1 MRTYDFSNHQN
12 RHLRLEDLETD
23 YYAMIQQTT
32 RSDPY
37 YPGWHM
43 APPCGLLNDPNGLCQ
58 IHGVH
63 HIFYQ
68 WFPAGPVHGLKYWRH
83 VTTRDFVH
91 YQDCGVGMAPDQPF
105 DRFGC
110 YTGMALREGEGA
122 RLYYTGICSQEKEP
136 CTCTAWFDG
145 QQIVERK
152 ELLARDPS
160 VTTINYRDPCV
171 WKENDDYHML
181 VGGETPEGK
190 GVLLWYSGTHPHQFT
205 YRGLLDLAGQDF
217 GYMLECP
224 NYYEQDD
231 VGVLFF
237 SPMGIA
243 SDNKYDYKNVFSV
256 AYGVGKPLDTTR
268 GSFSAPAY
276 YELDK
281 GFDFYA
287 PQSYLDEQG
296 RRILYGWLGNSKN
309 PYPTDENNWAHM
321 LTMPR
326 LLQVEGDRLVQQP
339 LPELEALRGPAQP
352 LSPQQ
357 PLEHKRLEVMA
368 QVGEDFSFVLENDRG
383 EQVRFSGNAQ
393 EYTLDRSGM
402 SQPLALNFG
411 AVRYARR
418 LEAKGVVRIFM
429 DHSSVEIFC
438 DGGKTVFTA
447 RVFLEGGLTMHTQG
461 MSGTC
466 YPLQKVIWEETTP
479 CITPG
484 NVV

>member
-1 MRTYDFSNHQN
+1 MRTYDFTGHQN
-12 RHLRLEDLETD
+12 RHLRLEDLD
-23 YYAMIQQTT
+23 PGYYAMIQHTT
-32 RSDPY
+32 RTDPY
-37 YPGWHM
+37 YPGWHV

-58 IHGVH
+58 IGGVH

-83 VTTRDFVH
+83 LTTRDFVH
-91 YQDCGVGMAPDQPF
+91 YQDEGVGMAPDQSF
-105 DRFGC
+105 DRHGC
-110 YTGMALREGEGA
+110 YTGMALREGDGA
-122 RLYYTGICSQEKEP
+122 RLYYTGICSREKEP

-145 QQIVERK
+145 HRVAHREK
-152 ELLARDPS
+152 LLARDPE

-171 WKENDDYHML
+171 WKNHQGYQML
-181 VGGETPEGK
+181 VGGESPDGK
-190 GVLLWYSGTHPHQFT
+190 GVLLWYSGTQPHQFA
-205 YRGLLDLAGQDF
+205 YRGLLDLGGQDF

-224 NYYEQDD
+224 NYYEQDG

-256 AYGVGKPLDTTR
+256 VYGVGRPLDTTQ
-268 GSFSAPAY
+268 GSFEAQTY

-287 PQSYLDEQG
+287 PQSYQDEQG
-296 RRILYGWLGNSKN
+296 RRILLGWLGNSKN
-309 PYPTDENNWAHM
+309 PYPTDKNHWAHM

-326 LLQVEGDRLVQQP
+326 LLHVDGDRLVQQP
-339 LPELEALRGPAQP
+339 LPELEALRDPAQA
-352 LSPQQ
+352 LESQQ
-357 PLEHKRLEVMA
+357 KLAHSRLEVVA
-368 QVGEDFSFVLENDRG
+368 QVGENFTFSLENDRG
-383 EQVRFSGNAQ
+383 EWVRFSGSGQ

-418 LEAKGVVRIFM
+418 LEHQGVVRIFV

-438 DGGKTVFTA
+438 DSGKTVFTA
-447 RVFLEGGLTMHTQG
+447 RYFLQGGVTMHTQG
-461 MSGTC
+461 MRGTY
-466 YPLQKVIWEETTP
+466 YPLKKAVWSGEPLVSQGKM
-479 CITPG
+479 
-484 NVV
+484 

>member
-1 MRTYDFSNHQN
+1 MHTYDFSHRQN
-12 RHLRLEDLETD
+12 RDLRLEELEGE
-23 YYAMIQQTT
+23 YLAMIQHMART
-32 RSDPY
+32 DPY

-43 APPCGLLNDPNGLCQ
+43 APPCGLLNDPNGLCELQ
-58 IHGVH
+58 GVH
-63 HIFYQ
+63 HIFHQ
-68 WFPAGPVHGLKYWRH
+68 WYPAGPVHGLKYWRH

-91 YQDCGVGMAPDQPF
+91 YQDQGVGMAPDQPF
-105 DRFGC
+105 DREGC
-110 YTGMALREGEGA
+110 YTGMALPQEDGV
-122 RLYYTGICSQEKEP
+122 RLYYTGIGSQEKQP
-136 CTCTAWFDG
+136 STCTAWFDG
-145 QQIVERK
+145 QRITRK
-152 ELLARDPS
+152 EKLLDRDPGL
-160 VTTINYRDPCV
+160 TTINYRDPCV
-171 WKENDDYHML
+171 WKKDQEYHML
-181 VGGETPEGK
+181 VGGEGLDGK
-190 GVLLWYSGTHPHQFT
+190 GVLLWYSGTRPDQFT
-205 YRGLLDLAGQDF
+205 YRGLLDLGEQDF

-231 VGVLFF
+231 CGVLFF

-256 AYGVGKPLDTTR
+256 VYGVGKPLDTTC
-268 GSFSAPAY
+268 GSFSAPTY

-287 PQSYLDEQG
+287 PQSYLDQQG

-309 PYPTDENNWAHM
+309 PYPTDKNNWAHM

-352 LSPQQ
+352 LEPQQ
-357 PLEHKRLEVMA
+357 ALEHNRLEVVA

-383 EQVRFSGNAQ
+383 EAVRFSGNAQ

-411 AVRYARR
+411 VVRYARR
-418 LEAKGVVRIFM
+418 LESKGVVRMFL
-429 DHSSVEIFC
+429 DHSSLEIFC
-438 DGGKTVFTA
+438 DSGKTVFTA
-447 RVFLEGGLTMHTQG
+447 RVFLEGGLTLRTQG
-461 MSGTC
+461 MTGTG
-466 YPLQKVIWEETTP
+466 YPLQPMIWEETTP
-479 CITPG
+479 CITPE